1 MPGWTIWSTELRVH
15 LTERAVKAAEA
26 VPGRKTYLFDDDCH
40 GFALSISAAG
50 AKRFVL
56 DYTVSRRQRRVTIG
70 AWPAWTVTAAREEAQ
85 LLKREVDRGI
95 DPLDQ
100 RAATRDAQ
108 TFADLA
114 RFYTENHLP
123 RLAPRNADDQ
133 RSMLTKLILPAWG
146 ARKVAEITPADVER
160 LLDKIALGR
169 ARPAKAKPATKPRR
183 PRAPTRP
190 TPVRANRCG
199 EVLRKMFTVAVTE
212 RMRADNP
219 AAKFRK
225 FPESAREAFLAPNEV
240 VKLAAALERAED
252 QRAADVVRLCMLTG
266 ARLGEVRC
274 ARFEQFNLALGIWT
288 KQAAQTKQRRV
299 HRLPVSSDTVAL
311 VRARRAAVGGDCP
324 WLFPGDVEGQPVQE
338 IRRFWVRIK
347 REAGLPDIRIHDLRH
362 TFASLLVN
370 SGASLEMIGKLLG
383 HTQAQTTE
391 RYAHLMDSPLR
402 AGVDAVGGLLRPH
415 LRVVSDETSVA

>member
-1 MPGWTIWSTELRVH
+1 MRVH

-26 VPGRKTYLFDDDCH
+26 TPGRKTYLFDDDCQ

-100 RAATRDAQ
+100 RAATREAQ

-114 RFYTENHLP
+114 RFYVENHLP
-123 RLAPRNADDQ
+123 RLAPRNAADQ
-133 RSMLTKLILPAWG
+133 RSMLDKLILPVWG
-146 ARKVAEITPADVER
+146 SRKVAEITPADVER
-160 LLDKIALGR
+160 LLDRIALGR
-169 ARPAKAKPATKPRR
+169 DRPKVKAKTRPKRGAQPRR
-183 PRAPTRP
+183 PPRAPARP

-199 EVLRKMFTVAVTE
+199 EVLRKMFTVAITE

-225 FPESAREAFLAPNEV
+225 FPEMAREAFLAPHEV
-240 VKLAAALERAED
+240 VKLAAALEHAED

-338 IRRFWVRIK
+338 IRRFWARIK
-347 REAGLPDIRIHDLRH
+347 RDAELPDIRIHDLRH

-402 AGVDAVGGLLRPH
+402 AGVDAIGGLLRPH
-415 LRVVSDETSVA
+415 LRVVSDETSAA